1 MQRYKVKTHSVPV
14 PVLSTELKEQFESLR
29 AEFRND
35 IKPRGAIECMYCDDI
50 AILVWE
56 IMRWR
61 RARDATLQL
70 ALRNALYEVVV
81 EKLADMEEGQ
91 DTVSYLDQWFSHKEV
106 RQEITK
112 TLEKY
117 HLDESAIE
125 AEGFRLCSPLLA
137 QFEQLLASAEARRD
151 RALLGIALHRR
162 SLAGELRSRAIE
174 VVEGKV
180 LSLEQRKE
188 ASRG

>member
-1 MQRYKVKTHSVPV
+1 MKRVMIDTFR
-14 PVLSTELKEQFESLR
+14 PVLSTESAEHFESLR

-35 IKPRGAIECMYCDDI
+35 IKPRDAIERMYCDDI
-50 AILVWE
+50 AILFWE
-56 IMRWR
+56 IKRWR
-61 RARDATLQL
+61 RLRDATLQL
-70 ALRNALYEVVV
+70 AFRNALYEVVV

-91 DTVSYLDQWFSHKEV
+91 ETVSYLDQWFSHKPV
-106 RQEITK
+106 RQDISE

-125 AEGFRLCSPLLA
+125 AEAFRQCSPFLS

-151 RALLGIALHRR
+151 RALLGIALRRR
-162 SLAGELRSRAIE
+162 SLAEELRSKAID

-180 LSLEQRKE
+180 LRLEQQKE